1 MAGASQVTEVPLAA
15 AASAPPRRG
24 TQAVMTPMLAAALD
38 RAGVSDRFA
47 VLLIAS
53 VALSLGIELGTT
65 SCF

>member
-1 MAGASQVTEVPLAA
+1 
-15 AASAPPRRG
+15 
-24 TQAVMTPMLAAALD
+24 MLAAALD